1 LWSFTVIVDNPRSI
15 TISPGNKLIGKENKM
30 MEMISDNPINTS
42 QGEIV
47 FFMWVISGTNLVYLY

>member
-1 LWSFTVIVDNPRSI
+1 MVDNPRSI

-30 MEMISDNPINTS
+30 MEMSSDNPININ

-47 FFMWVISGTNLVYLY
+47 FFMWVISGTNLVYLH